1 MPTFTLAQLKTQ
13 VRQRADM
20 QNSKFIA
27 EDELRS
33 FVNTSIAELYD
44 LLVQKFGNDYFL
56 NSTTFVLVP
65 NTDTYSL
72 PADFYKL
79 IGVDL
84 ELQNGEFSTLKRFE
98 FSERNQYTTALYRG
112 VFGAAYLRYKV
123 QGNNIRFVP
132 MPTSADNIRL
142 WYAPL
147 PIYLV
152 AESDSFNGYSGWE
165 EYVIVDAAIKCLEK
179 EESNTAA
186 LTNRKAYLI
195 KRIEEAAGNRDA
207 AFSPRIADT
216 RRIEFEQGTEF
227 RFY

>member
-1 MPTFTLAQLKTQ
+1 MATVTLSSLKTQ

-20 QNSKFIA
+20 VSSQFIS
-27 EDELRS
+27 DSELLS
-33 FVNTSIAELYD
+33 FINTSIAELYD

-56 NSTTFVLVP
+56 LSTSFNLVP
-65 NTDTYSL
+65 NTDIYAL
-72 PADFYKL
+72 PVTFYKL

-84 ELQNGEFSTLKRFE
+84 QLQNGEYSTLKRFE

-112 VFGAAYLRYKV
+112 VFGAAYLRYKI
-123 QGNNIRFVP
+123 QGNDIRFVP
-132 MPTSADNIRL
+132 MPTSGDQIRI

-147 PIYLV
+147 PTYLV
-152 AESDSFNGYSGWE
+152 NDSDTFDGYSGWE

-186 LTNRKAYLI
+186 LMNRKAYLI

>member
-1 MPTFTLAQLKTQ
+1 MATLTLAQLKTQ

-20 QNSKFIA
+20 QNSQFIA
-27 EDELRS
+27 NDELTS

-56 NSTTFVLVP
+56 NSTTFATVP
-65 NTDTYSL
+65 NTDTYNL

-123 QGNNIRFVP
+123 QGNSIRFVP
-132 MPTSADNIRL
+132 MPTSADNVRL

-147 PIYLV
+147 PTYLV
-152 AESDSFNGYSGWE
+152 LDADTFNGYSGWE